1 MRLSFSMQYLL
12 QKDNVGKLYQ
22 DYKKDYEQTF
32 ISQIDYGVRKVIG
45 NFDSTAFWKDRQGN
59 AEKLRVDINSRLEPL
74 YANCVN
80 LQIINVALSPT
91 REESLIKT

>member
-1 MRLSFSMQYLL
+1 MQYLL

-59 AEKLRVDINSRLEPL
+59 AEKLRQDIDIRL
-74 YANCVN
+74 
-80 LQIINVALSPT
+80 
-91 REESLIKT
+91 